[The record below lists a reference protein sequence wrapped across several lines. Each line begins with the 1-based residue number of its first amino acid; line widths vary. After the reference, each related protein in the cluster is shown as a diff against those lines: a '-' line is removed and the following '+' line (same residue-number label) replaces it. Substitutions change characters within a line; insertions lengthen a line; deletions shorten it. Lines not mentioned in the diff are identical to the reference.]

1 MLLWSWDREDLGFSW
16 GHGEETREG
25 ASLQEGSLGKT
36 GPAWKQQVPVYEAEF
51 GGSMS
56 RGNQKGHHD
65 FALDSH
71 FGKESRECGKC
82 TQFSQKHDFINMCGI
97 INLLIWY

>member
-1 MLLWSWDREDLGFSW
+1 MGQRSLRFCLRSWRGDTRRGIPTRGEFGEDR
-16 GHGEETREG
+16 
-25 ASLQEGSLGKT
+25 ASLE
-36 GPAWKQQVPVYEAEF
+36 AAEF

-82 TQFSQKHDFINMCGI
+82 KQFSQKHDFINMCSI
-97 INLLIWY
+97 INLLI